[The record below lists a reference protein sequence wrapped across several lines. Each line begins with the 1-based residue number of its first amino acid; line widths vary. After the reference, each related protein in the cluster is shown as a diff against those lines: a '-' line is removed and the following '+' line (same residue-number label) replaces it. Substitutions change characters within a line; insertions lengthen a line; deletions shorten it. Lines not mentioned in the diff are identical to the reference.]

1 MSKKCGMPWLKLNG
15 KSYNVASKKA
25 EHHGNN
31 KAVMCEAMK
40 ERWSHDEDLDR
51 SKTKYNIY
59 YGYDSGLQLLNDI
72 NKEIADMSEE
82 LRRNGKRGIREDAIT
97 SFAGIIKPDKE
108 VMENL
113 TPEQQIKFLDDA
125 FRLIVKKFG
134 TNLKTGKNLI
144 RAGVIHID
152 EGTPHLHYFGIPY
165 TSDGRLSAKE
175 IFTPKLNRWL
185 NEVFPKLM
193 NQKGWDLEP
202 CRDEESYQPDIAKTL
217 NEQELEVYK
226 QKCVAYKKGK
236 QKKHGKSSADY
247 KIQKEVEKVTEQE
260 KQQIHEREQKCKK
273 KEIAVLQAQNSLL
286 QSEKEVSRREQVIEQ
301 KEANLGKLEQ
311 LGANYYGKAKS
322 LYNSLEHED
331 KEFKANKAKLYKQ
344 SLERIE
350 NLYTELDQS
359 LLSLPHRKKQKERS
373 L

>member
-1 MSKKCGMPWLKLNG
+1 MVK
-15 KSYNVASKKA
+15 V
-25 EHHGNN
+25 
-31 KAVMCEAMK
+31 
-40 ERWSHDEDLDR
+40 
-51 SKTKYNIY
+51 
-59 YGYDSGLQLLNDI
+59 
-72 NKEIADMSEE
+72 
-82 LRRNGKRGIREDAIT
+82 
-97 SFAGIIKPDKE
+97 
-108 VMENL
+108 
-113 TPEQQIKFLDDA
+113 
-125 FRLIVKKFG
+125 RLI
-134 TNLKTGKNLI
+134 N
-144 RAGVIHID
+144 
-152 EGTPHLHYFGIPY
+152 
-165 TSDGRLSAKE
+165 
-175 IFTPKLNRWL
+175 
-185 NEVFPKLM
+185 
-193 NQKGWDLEP
+193 
-202 CRDEESYQPDIAKTL
+202 
-217 NEQELEVYK
+217 
-226 QKCVAYKKGK
+226 
-236 QKKHGKSSADY
+236 